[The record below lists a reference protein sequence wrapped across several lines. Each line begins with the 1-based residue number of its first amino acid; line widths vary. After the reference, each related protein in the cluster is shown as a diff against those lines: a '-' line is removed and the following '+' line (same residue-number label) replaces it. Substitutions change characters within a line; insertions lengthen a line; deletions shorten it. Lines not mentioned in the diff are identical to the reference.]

1 MEAMEKNVINFGDDM
16 ISSVHVDNKRKD
28 ILIIDEG
35 QIEGLNDTILAAKAK
50 CPTNSTQL
58 RKRFM
63 YSLNIIEATVSY
75 LLMLQKY
82 TNSK

>member
-50 CPTNSTQL
+50 YPTNSTQL